1 MAIYE
6 NTAKQFMELNPDV
19 TIKVETLPGTDEL
32 QQKVYSSVAAG
43 TGPDMLKMSE
53 FFFKMRDQDLLLEW
67 PEDLFPN
74 SWFTEMY
81 PNVNW
86 DAYGRYV
93 VPTGS
98 CGTLLVYNKKMFE
111 EVGLDPTVPPATWDD
126 FDSASQKLALKDSS
140 GSLSRCGFV
149 PAGEWPGLSQCY
161 QQGGNIVKVEG
172 DQQVATFD
180 SPEMQAA
187 LQHLIDDQVHK
198 LTSWDA
204 AFPDNLESIGTGLAA
219 MTEDQSWVLGEY
231 KGSYADVYPDLAYAP
246 NPTPSGEPDPVYG
259 YKSTVLDIS
268 VLKGH
273 EASYPATFES
283 HVLPR

>member
-1 MAIYE
+1 MKTDKLTRRSFLRAAAAAASGVALAACVAPAAPAPSQPSEAPTTPPEAPAEAPTEAPAPAAKTELVLWGWWDLRMAIYE

-111 EVGLDPTVPPATWDD
+111 EAGIAKVPASWDEVKEAAKKLTKPD
-126 FDSASQKLALKDSS
+126 RAGIVRQVWRTGDRVRSLPVAAASAS
-140 GSLSRCGFV
+140 
-149 PAGEWPGLSQCY
+149 
-161 QQGGNIVKVEG
+161 
-172 DQQVATFD
+172 
-180 SPEMQAA
+180 
-187 LQHLIDDQVHK
+187 
-198 LTSWDA
+198 
-204 AFPDNLESIGTGLAA
+204 
-219 MTEDQSWVLGEY
+219 
-231 KGSYADVYPDLAYAP
+231 
-246 NPTPSGEPDPVYG
+246 
-259 YKSTVLDIS
+259 
-268 VLKGH
+268 
-273 EASYPATFES
+273 
-283 HVLPR
+283 